1 LALGANANT
10 LEVTPVQKVL
20 QLLNGMMEKGKKEK
34 HQEQVLFAA
43 SRQFCDDTE
52 VKTKSAIKT
61 EVANIEGL
69 TALIR
74 KDRADAAHLTKLIS
88 FLDEDQDVWS
98 GDIKAATKVRA
109 IEKADYDKTHQDYSE
124 SIDAVGRAVKVMKKS
139 QGDRTQKKAALLQ
152 VSSAVSIP
160 DSTKKTINM
169 FLQQG
174 DSEYFEDLAAPEANA
189 YESQSHGVVDM
200 LSKLGDKFSDERMN
214 LEKEEANSKNAYALL
229 MQTLKAEIVQAV
241 KEKHAKSLSKSKK
254 LQRKADEKGDRKSEQ
269 KLNKVDEIALADLK
283 AACEM
288 KASDFQARQQ
298 LRTEEIEAIEK
309 AIEII
314 AGGAVSGS
322 AKKHLPQFIQQGT
335 ALGQLRSG
343 LSSQMHQRVAQFLRA
358 QAKTMDSR
366 VLSAVALR
374 VAADPFGKVKKM
386 IKDLVVRLMEEANE
400 EAEHKG
406 WCDTELST
414 NEQTRKEK
422 TEAVESLQA
431 EIDSLGASI
440 SKLTET
446 VSNLSK
452 EVADIDKAV
461 ATSTKIRTTEK
472 KENKE
477 AVADAQAAQTAIAQA
492 LTILREFYAKAAE
505 ATAFVQKPYKGM
517 GDSNTGVVGMLEVIE
532 SDFARLESET
542 NTAEASAQ
550 KEYDSFMSDSKA
562 DKAAKSAAREHKA
575 AKKQGESASLTE
587 KKNDLQGTQKELDA
601 ALKYYDKL
609 RPTCVD
615 SGTSYEDRV
624 ARRKA
629 EIESLQGALKI
640 INGEDIA

>member
-1 LALGANANT
+1 
-10 LEVTPVQKVL
+10 
-20 QLLNGMMEKGKKEK
+20 
-34 HQEQVLFAA
+34 
-43 SRQFCDDTE
+43 
-52 VKTKSAIKT
+52 
-61 EVANIEGL
+61 
-69 TALIR
+69 
-74 KDRADAAHLTKLIS
+74 
-88 FLDEDQDVWS
+88 
-98 GDIKAATKVRA
+98 
-109 IEKADYDKTHQDYSE
+109 
-124 SIDAVGRAVKVMKKS
+124 
-139 QGDRTQKKAALLQ
+139 
-152 VSSAVSIP
+152 
-160 DSTKKTINM
+160 
-169 FLQQG
+169 
-174 DSEYFEDLAAPEANA
+174 
-189 YESQSHGVVDM
+189 
-200 LSKLGDKFSDERMN
+200 
-214 LEKEEANSKNAYALL
+214 
-229 MQTLKAEIVQAV
+229 
-241 KEKHAKSLSKSKK
+241 
-254 LQRKADEKGDRKSEQ
+254 
-269 KLNKVDEIALADLK
+269 
-283 AACEM
+283 
-288 KASDFQARQQ
+288 
-298 LRTEEIEAIEK
+298 
-309 AIEII
+309 
-314 AGGAVSGS
+314 
-322 AKKHLPQFIQQGT
+322 
-335 ALGQLRSG
+335 
-343 LSSQMHQRVAQFLRA
+343 VAQFLRA
-358 QAKTMDSR
+358 QAKTMNSR

-374 VAADPFGKVKKM
+374 VSADPFGKVKKM

-446 VSNLSK
+446 VSDLSK
-452 EVADIDKAV
+452 AVADIDKAV
-461 ATSTKIRTTEK
+461 STSTKIRTTEK
-472 KENKE
+472 KENAE

-550 KEYDSFMSDSKA
+550 KEYDSFMSNSKA

-587 KKNDLQGTQKELDA
+587 KNNDLQGTQKELDA